1 MLFFSLLTSQCLVP
15 PLLLCSVRSP
25 TRQHTQVVRWQPR
38 VLSMSNSSVKLKTI
52 ALASV
57 VGVPPSAIHDIC
69 AKQPLLL
76 NLSAKS
82 LVAKT
87 RALKEVLGYS
97 DLQLW
102 QVVFTKPGVLL
113 FATDKLRAK
122 WDSLQQLAGEGRAR
136 VWVRPQQQQDQQSAL
151 GCRCRFFRVA
161 HAFCSPLSRSP
172 LLHVPQALL
181 TRPCPVL

>member
-1 MLFFSLLTSQCLVP
+1 
-15 PLLLCSVRSP
+15 
-25 TRQHTQVVRWQPR
+25 
-38 VLSMSNSSVKLKTI
+38 MSNSSVKLKTI

-57 VGVPPSAIHDIC
+57 VGVPPSAISDIC

-113 FATDKLRAK
+113 FASDKLRAK
-122 WDSLQQLAGEGRAR
+122 WESLQQLAGEAAAGTTAAAAAAVLLQVAGFFFDLGGPGVGGQR
-136 VWVRPQQQQDQQSAL
+136 VPPERRGLLRS
-151 GCRCRFFRVA
+151 CN
-161 HAFCSPLSRSP
+161 HAGVVGGPCS
-172 LLHVPQALL
+172 V
-181 TRPCPVL
+181 